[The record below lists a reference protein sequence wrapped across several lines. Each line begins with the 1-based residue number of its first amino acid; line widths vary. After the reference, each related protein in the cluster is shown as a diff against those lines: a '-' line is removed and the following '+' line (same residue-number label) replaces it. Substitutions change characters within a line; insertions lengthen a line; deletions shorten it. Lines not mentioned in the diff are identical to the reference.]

1 MVNDDGYMINDVL
14 FFLFSESPKRLARF
28 FSKMSSMT
36 DIDDMCL
43 LSFQVSNFSNGKIK
57 QKSHAVVF
65 CPPIL
70 GEGTLTSWGKL
81 IQTCGKPMVSL
92 AKKIYK

>member
-1 MVNDDGYMINDVL
+1 MM
-14 FFLFSESPKRLARF
+14 FFFSETPKRLARF

-36 DIDDMCL
+36 DFDDMWL
-43 LSFQVSNFSNGKIK
+43 LSFQVSNFSNGKIR
-57 QKSHAVVF
+57 QKSHAVVL

-70 GEGTLTSWGKL
+70 GEGTLTSWRKL
-81 IQTCGKPMVSL
+81 IQTCGKPLVSL